1 MRFVLLTSIGLMML
15 QLFFISRF
23 TGPLTGTLSPIL
35 LLLCRDYGLTYTKAV
50 MPNLSNLRKCGIVAA
65 VCQEEYIREQVKVE
79 NRMSFFIRE
88 TSAFTACDS

>member
-1 MRFVLLTSIGLMML
+1 
-15 QLFFISRF
+15 
-23 TGPLTGTLSPIL
+23 
-35 LLLCRDYGLTYTKAV
+35 